1 MSFIR
6 HILINIALV
15 LALIPSPFSKAQ
27 QGSKDSD
34 VQDLIA
40 ELYTHPWLGPEN
52 SCSPMCWNFQFT
64 QPMLKILK
72 RGRQAQT
79 ALIEKLHDSAI
90 KDQVI
95 ILLGGIGDEQA
106 VSPR

>member
-1 MSFIR
+1 
-6 HILINIALV
+6 
-15 LALIPSPFSKAQ
+15 
-27 QGSKDSD
+27 
-34 VQDLIA
+34 
-40 ELYTHPWLGPEN
+40 
-52 SCSPMCWNFQFT
+52 MCWNFQFT